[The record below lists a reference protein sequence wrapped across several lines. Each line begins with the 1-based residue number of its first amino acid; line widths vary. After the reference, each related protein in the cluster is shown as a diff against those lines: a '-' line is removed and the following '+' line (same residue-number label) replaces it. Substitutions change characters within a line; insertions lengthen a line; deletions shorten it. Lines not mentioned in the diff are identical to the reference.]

1 MKQLLLRRAQDGD
14 IPQIE
19 ALLAAERLP
28 PFLVREFLETFWALE
43 QDGRVVGAA
52 GLEPYGEA
60 GVLRSVVVD
69 PSLRGTRQG
78 RRLVDTALAE
88 ARQRGVR
95 RLYLF
100 TMHAA
105 PFFARCGFE
114 TCSMEDFEREARQSW
129 QWQALSERPEIA
141 KQLTPMRLELGAEGP

>member
-1 MKQLLLRRAQDGD
+1 MNGPRLRGAREDD

-19 ALLAAERLP
+19 ALLAAEWLP
-28 PFLVREFLETFWALE
+28 PFQVREFLETFWALE

-78 RRLVDTALAE
+78 RRLVDAALAE
-88 ARQRGVR
+88 ARQRGVK

-105 PFFARCGFE
+105 AFFARFGFE
-114 TCSMEDFEREARQSW
+114 ACAMEDFEPEARQSW

-141 KQLTPMRLELGAEGP
+141 KQVTPMRLEMA

>member
-1 MKQLLLRRAQDGD
+1 MEGSDGPRLRQAREED

-28 PFLVREFLETFWALE
+28 PFQVREFLETFWALE
-43 QDGRVVGAA
+43 QRGRVVGAA
-52 GLEPYGEA
+52 GLEAYGEA

-69 PSLRGTRQG
+69 PSLRGARQG
-78 RRLVDTALAE
+78 RRLVDVALAE
-88 ARQRGVR
+88 ARQRGVK

-105 PFFARCGFE
+105 PFFARFGFE
-114 TCSMEDFEREARQSW
+114 PCSMEEFEPDARQSW

-141 KQLTPMRLELGAEGP
+141 NQLTPMRLQLNE